1 MVIIIGIL
9 AAIAIPT
16 YLSQKQNAY
25 DADAQNVS
33 HNAATAAMAFQA
45 RTGSYTGMTAAAL
58 QNEEQSLP
66 GAVDEAPYNAP
77 GMYTITV
84 LAGGLDFRIDVKH
97 SGGTATYRSS
107 DTGTIELP

>member
-1 MVIIIGIL
+1 
-9 AAIAIPT
+9 
-16 YLSQKQNAY
+16 
-25 DADAQNVS
+25 
-33 HNAATAAMAFQA
+33 
-45 RTGSYTGMTAAAL
+45 MTAAAL